1 MHIKN
6 HSAIHSMT
14 DTKNFIAACIT
25 AHMSVLGPA
34 AALGIAR
41 KIASLK
47 IADNGDVLEVAGDA
61 NPALEELKNAYLL
74 FAGETSQAI
83 MRTLEA
89 AHPELT
95 HSA

>member
-1 MHIKN
+1 
-6 HSAIHSMT
+6 MT
-14 DTKNFIAACIT
+14 DTENFITACIK
-25 AHMSVLGPA
+25 AHIGVLGPV
-34 AALGIAR
+34 AALAIAR

-61 NPALEELKNAYLL
+61 KTALKELKSEYLS

-89 AHPELT
+89 AHPELEDR
-95 HSA
+95 A